1 MSVSR
6 YARLVFGIKLKQL
19 RTQRGYSFVELSE
32 RSGLS
37 VSYLNEIE
45 NGKKYPK
52 PEKAVALAEA
62 LDVPMEELASMD
74 LPKPL
79 QPLADLLHSRVFDEL
94 PLDLF
99 GIDITRIIEIIANA
113 PLKVSAFV
121 SALSD
126 ISRKYEM
133 QEESFYFAA
142 LRSYQR
148 LFDNYFE
155 ELETEA
161 ARFRATYRL
170 SPDEP
175 VTHAQL
181 LEILRK
187 DFRYRIDKATLA
199 FHPELRGVRSVALPD
214 KRRLLLSPHLNPA
227 QERFLLAKELG
238 YRFLKLKERVYT
250 PNMIQ
255 VTSFE
260 EALNNFRSSY
270 FAGALLLPGDALVK
284 DIRELFQRS
293 SWQVAEL
300 EALVAKYDATPEL
313 FFQRLTNLLPRFFG
327 MNDVFLLRFH
337 HRPGSG
343 EFELTKELHLGRQ
356 HQPHA
361 NEAKEHYCR
370 RWITIWLL
378 QDLAAQSPQEARQGR
393 PLAGLQHSS
402 YIDSADEYLVFTM
415 AEPGQPTPDTNLSIG
430 LGIALTPES
439 RAQIAFLHDRSIPH
453 RWVHQTCERCPSL
466 DCRQRAA
473 PPSVLEAEERKKK
486 MQEALDKLMS

>member
-52 PEKAVALAEA
+52 PEKSVALSEA
-62 LDVPMEELASMD
+62 LGVSVEELSSLD
-74 LPKPL
+74 LPKTL
-79 QPLADLLHSRVFDEL
+79 QPLAALLQSHVFDEL

-99 GIDITRIIEIIANA
+99 GIDIARIVEIIANA

-121 SALSD
+121 SAMSD
-126 ISRKYEM
+126 IARKYEM
-133 QEESFYFAA
+133 QEENFYFAA

-161 ARFRATYRL
+161 ARFRAADQL
-170 SPDEP
+170 EP
-175 VTHAQL
+175 EEMVSHERL

-199 FHPELRGVRSVALPD
+199 FHPELREVWTVALPD
-214 KRRLLLSPHLNPA
+214 KRRLLVSPRLGRE

-238 YRFLKLKERVYT
+238 YRFLKLKERAFT
-250 PNMIQ
+250 PNMIHPA
-255 VTSFE
+255 SFE
-260 EALNNFRSSY
+260 EALNNFKTSY
-270 FAGALLLPGDALVK
+270 FAGALLLPAEPLVR
-284 DIRELFQRS
+284 DLRGLFGQPA
-293 SWQVAEL
+293 WQVSDL
-300 EALVAKYDATPEL
+300 EALVEKYGATPEL
-313 FFQRLTNLLPRFFG
+313 FFQRLTNLLPKFFG
-327 MNDVFLLRFH
+327 MNDLFLLRFH
-337 HRPGSG
+337 HLPGSKD
-343 EFELTKELHLGRQ
+343 FELTKELHLGRQ

-361 NEAKEHYCR
+361 NEAKERYCR
-370 RWITIWLL
+370 RWVTIWLL
-378 QDLAAQSPQEARQGR
+378 EDLAVASPEELRGGKLLSGIQRSG
-393 PLAGLQHSS
+393 
-402 YIDSADEYLVFTM
+402 YIGSDDEYLVFAM
-415 AEPGQPTPDTNLSIG
+415 AENGPPLSDKNMSVGIGVALTPDT
-430 LGIALTPES
+430 
-439 RAQIAFLHDRSIPH
+439 RRQIAFLQDRSIPH
-453 RWVHQTCERCPSL
+453 RWVHQTCERCPVP

-473 PPSVLEAEERKKK
+473 PASVLEAEERKKAV
-486 MQEALDKLMS
+486 QETLAKLMG